1 MSKFDTIILLGGI
14 GVIGYFLLKSFK
26 LPPQTE
32 TSPQRPILGGLRSTN
47 RLGFD
52 LTTGL
57 ANLRDNLSIG
67 GLLFQG

>member
-1 MSKFDTIILLGGI
+1 MSKLDSLILIGG
-14 GVIGYFLLKSFK
+14 VVVVGYFLLKSVK

-32 TSPQRPILGGLRSTN
+32 TSPQRPELLGLRSTN
-47 RLGFD
+47 KLGFD
-52 LTTGL
+52 IQTAF